1 MKRKNLFNLLLLI
14 VGLMIPSLLL
24 VQCGKNQEENHGEA
38 QARSEGE
45 EAQAHEREESHSG
58 EGVQLSNDELQEF
71 GIELS
76 TAGPGRL
83 KRHVDLTGEIVI
95 DPDCLAHIFPRFP
108 GVVKTVNVKIGD
120 PVKKNEALAVI
131 ESNESLAPYSVTSL
145 IDGTVLAMHLTP
157 GEVISD
163 VDHKITIANLSHV
176 WANLSVYQKDLAFIK
191 LGSKVEISAGPGIK
205 PAAGTI
211 SYISPVVDE
220 KTRTAQARVVLSN
233 SDGRW
238 KPGLFVGARVIVGS
252 DKVDILVPKTA
263 LQTFENNMVVFIKDE
278 DGFEPRTVSIGR
290 SNTESVEIVSGLH
303 SGEKYVSRGGFT
315 LKAELQKESFG
326 EGHEH

>member
-1 MKRKNLFNLLLLI
+1 MKILK
-14 VGLMIPSLLL
+14 SLLL
-24 VQCGKNQEENHGEA
+24 FCIILLGVVIVRCTSSN
-38 QARSEGE
+38 E
-45 EAQAHEREESHSG
+45 EAAEKNMATEQKEHNET
-58 EGVQLSNDELQEF
+58 VQMTTDEQQEF

-108 GVVKTVNVKIGD
+108 GIVKQVNKKIGD
-120 PVKKNEALAVI
+120 PVKKDEVLAII
-131 ESNESLAPYSVTSL
+131 ESNESLAPYSITSL
-145 IDGTVLAMHLTP
+145 IDGTVLSMHLTL

-163 VDHKITIANLSHV
+163 ADHKITIADLSHV
-176 WANLSVYQKDLAFIK
+176 WATLNVYQKDLAFIK
-191 LGSKVEISAGPGIK
+191 LGRNVEISAGPGIK

-233 SDGRW
+233 TDGRW
-238 KPGLFVGARVIVGS
+238 KPGLFVSARVIVGS

-263 LQTFENNMVVFIKDE
+263 LQTFENNTVVFVKDE

-303 SGEKYVSRGGFT
+303 GGEKYVSQGGFT